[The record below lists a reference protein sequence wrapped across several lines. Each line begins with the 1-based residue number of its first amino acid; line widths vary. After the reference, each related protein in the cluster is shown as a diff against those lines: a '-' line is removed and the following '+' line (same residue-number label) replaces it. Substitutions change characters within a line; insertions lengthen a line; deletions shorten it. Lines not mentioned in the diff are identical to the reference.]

1 MNRIMTVVLN
11 NEAQL
16 EYDRDKPLP
25 DHQALY
31 LDKMDLKMDG
41 GITIGEE
48 HIENPDLNQRVQFV
62 AANLGHALKTNQ
74 ESLMASLTTYIAVRM
89 PELKQLRYT
98 EHDNGMEID
107 LNFDKP
113 YVKEVLVPFP
123 KKLN

>member
-1 MNRIMTVVLN
+1 MMTVVLN
-11 NEAQL
+11 NEPQL

-31 LDKMDLKMDG
+31 LDKMDEKMNA

-48 HIENPDLNQRVQFV
+48 HIDNPDLNQRIQFV
-62 AANLGHALKTNQ
+62 AANLGHALKND
-74 ESLMASLTTYIAVRM
+74 EEALMASLTTYIATRL
-89 PELKQLRYT
+89 PELKQIRFT
-98 EHDNGMEID
+98 EVDDGIEID

-113 YVKEVLVPFP
+113 YAKEVLVPFP